1 MQHFTL
7 IYAAMP
13 DLDPFKAQLPADRCF
28 AFAIQNEHGLFI
40 LIDSEASE
48 AAQAFALRHELAHI
62 VLNHLEQTKPLFEIN
77 TTGDDMFGEGW
88 IDREREAD
96 KYAEEMTEAD
106 LAQLMQ
112 YADKVIDAGVIRAK
126 GAS

>member
-1 MQHFTL
+1 MQHFKL
-7 IYAAMP
+7 IYRPMTE
-13 DLDPFKAQLPADRCF
+13 LDAFKGYLPADRCF
-28 AFAIQNEHGLFI
+28 AFTIQNEHGLFV
-40 LIDSEASE
+40 LIDSSATE

-62 VLNHLEQTKPLFEIN
+62 VLNHLEQTKPLDKIDSYGN
-77 TTGDDMFGEGW
+77 DMLGEGW

-112 YADKVIDAGVIRAK
+112 YADSIQRTG
-126 GAS
+126 GAA